1 LRELK
6 GNNSESFVSFMRF
19 VVGWYLLVD
28 SASLDS
34 AEICEVLG

>member
-1 LRELK
+1 
-6 GNNSESFVSFMRF
+6 VSFMRF

-34 AEICEVLG
+34 AEICKTIVVPET